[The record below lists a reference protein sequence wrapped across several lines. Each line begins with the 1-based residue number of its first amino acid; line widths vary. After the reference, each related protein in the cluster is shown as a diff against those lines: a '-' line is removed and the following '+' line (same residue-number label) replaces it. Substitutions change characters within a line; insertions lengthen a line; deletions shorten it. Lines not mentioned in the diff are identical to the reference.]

1 MKFTMICIIFC
12 VSSII
17 RCRLCQYLI
26 YVKLVNQS
34 YNQLEVYIVLTL
46 FKLLDN
52 YKWVSTTF
60 YRKTKLWCSWKVSQT
75 VQSVALAMLLY
86 KYWRCMMSS
95 TMLMM
100 FLKMN
105 CSDKVN
111 ILWKINSA
119 FHKNKLNLT
128 SMTKSQT
135 ITEILWDNE
144 NNQKKIIQRLMED

>member
-1 MKFTMICIIFC
+1 MEFTMISIIYR
-12 VSSII
+12 VASII
-17 RCRLCQYLI
+17 RYRLCQYLI

-34 YNQLEVYIVLTL
+34 CNQLEVYIVLT

-75 VQSVALAMLLY
+75 VPSVVLAMLLY
-86 KYWRCMMSS
+86 KYWRCMMLS

-119 FHKNKLNLT
+119 FHRNKLNLT

-135 ITEILWDNE
+135 FTEILWDNK
-144 NNQKKIIQRLMED
+144 NNQKKIIQRVIED